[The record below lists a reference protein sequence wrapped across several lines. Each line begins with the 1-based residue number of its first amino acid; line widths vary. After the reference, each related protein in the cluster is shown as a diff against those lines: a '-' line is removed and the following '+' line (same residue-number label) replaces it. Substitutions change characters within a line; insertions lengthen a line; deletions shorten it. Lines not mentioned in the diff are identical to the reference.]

1 MSHGPTIALCIYSRN
16 LRTTPPIRVLI
27 ADDSAPARSGLR
39 TLLATEP
46 DMVVVGEAT
55 NGREAV
61 RMVEERRPA
70 VVVMDL
76 QMPIMDGVQAARLI
90 KRSWPDVI
98 VVIVTVHAAEQ
109 AAAVAAGADAFV
121 VKGEAPERLV
131 AALHV
136 GQEAGRQ

>member
-1 MSHGPTIALCIYSRN
+1 M
-16 LRTTPPIRVLI
+16 TTQPIRVLI

-61 RMVEERRPA
+61 RLVEEHRPA

-98 VVIVTVHAAEQ
+98 VVIVTVHAGEQ

-131 AALHV
+131 AALHM

>member
-1 MSHGPTIALCIYSRN
+1 M
-16 LRTTPPIRVLI
+16 TTQPIRVLI
-27 ADDSAPARSGLR
+27 ADDSAPARAGLR

-61 RMVEERRPA
+61 RLVEEHRPA

-131 AALHV
+131 AALHM
-136 GQEAGRQ
+136 GQEVGRQ